1 MLIKAIIR
9 LNSGVVMPFSAVI
22 GAHFRKKKVVFLEKG
37 IFSEYQ
43 ARKAKTK
50 ITRREKSK
58 SRLEAKYSVLS

>member
-1 MLIKAIIR
+1 
-9 LNSGVVMPFSAVI
+9 MPFSAVI
-22 GAHFRKKKVVFLEKG
+22 SAHFREKKVVFLEKG

-50 ITRREKSK
+50 ITLREKSK